1 MEIIF
6 KNTLEKY
13 DLLRKKAKLILGVS
27 GGPDS
32 VYMLY
37 QFLKIAKDYKLQLV
51 CVHFNHSLR
60 EEADAEEEFIRKL
73 CLRLKV
79 KFISEKKD
87 VQSFFN
93 GDSLE
98 QTARNLRLDFFMKV
112 SRQTKIKKIA
122 LAHHKD
128 DLAETVLMRMIRGS
142 GLKGLRGFLPK
153 TKFRSLTVIRP
164 LVEIR
169 KKDIIKWLEEKKIPF
184 CTDKSN
190 FEDKFFRNKVRLK
203 LLPLLKELNPNVVS
217 NLNNLASNV
226 SLDYD
231 FIYSFSYEK
240 FLSIKRKETSNGICL
255 DLKGLV
261 ILSPAIFNNVVRIAI
276 EELKGNTRRLEAK
289 HLDELR
295 DLIFKRPKGSVVDL
309 PEIIVKKEEKTLL
322 IQSLI
327 L

>member
-1 MEIIF
+1 M
-6 KNTLEKY
+6 
-13 DLLRKKAKLILGVS
+13 
-27 GGPDS
+27 
-32 VYMLY
+32 
-37 QFLKIAKDYKLQLV
+37 
-51 CVHFNHSLR
+51 
-60 EEADAEEEFIRKL
+60 
-73 CLRLKV
+73 
-79 KFISEKKD
+79 
-87 VQSFFN
+87 
-93 GDSLE
+93 
-98 QTARNLRLDFFMKV
+98 
-112 SRQTKIKKIA
+112 
-122 LAHHKD
+122 
-128 DLAETVLMRMIRGS
+128 
-142 GLKGLRGFLPK
+142 
-153 TKFRSLTVIRP
+153 
-164 LVEIR
+164 
-169 KKDIIKWLEEKKIPF
+169 
-184 CTDKSN
+184 
-190 FEDKFFRNKVRLK
+190 K